1 MSKRLNLVGQK
12 RGRLTFIEMSHIKNQ
27 STYWKCKCDC
37 GNYCIVRGAG
47 NSKSCGCLSKEAK
60 SKNGKN
66 NKNRQTHKQYILS
79 RIKIDSKTGCWNWTK
94 ALIKGYARI
103 GKKGEDSPLASRYV
117 CKYLKGID
125 PKGNIVCH
133 TCDNPKC
140 VNPDHLFIGTT
151 LDNFKDMRIKG
162 RSARGER
169 NTQAKLTEK
178 EVKKIRKLENELDS
192 AKVAEIFDISKS
204 TVLSIW
210 SKKTWKHI

>member
-1 MSKRLNLVGQK
+1 MASVFKIRNKETREFWKTPNGK
-12 RGRLTFIEMSHIKNQ
+12 ETWIEGRF
-27 STYWKCKCDC
+27 
-37 GNYCIVRGAG
+37 A
-47 NSKSCGCLSKEAK
+47 
-60 SKNGKN
+60 KNGKN

-151 LDNFKDMRIKG
+151 LDNFKQMQI
-162 RSARGER
+162 
-169 NTQAKLTEK
+169 
-178 EVKKIRKLENELDS
+178 KLEQ
-192 AKVAEIFDISKS
+192 
-204 TVLSIW
+204 
-210 SKKTWKHI
+210 